1 MRSAPRPPT
10 TPNRQAPFLV
20 RVYREWWRDEVPYLA
35 SALTFDALAAAVPFM
50 MLLLTLVGV
59 LVTYFVPEG
68 ELDLRSFLSGAFP
81 ASRMV
86 DLDPLLRVERLLEGV
101 ADRRVTVSAVSVP
114 LLFILSTRMFA
125 TVRWGLDRVFDAV
138 EPRKLGHR
146 WLVDVVLVFVT
157 GACLMANGIA
167 SIGLAVLAAIP
178 GVQGLAQV
186 GGATVTFVSA
196 LGLFV
201 AIFRLAP
208 GRRIDWP
215 TALVAAV
222 CSATFFEGAKLGFAL
237 YLEYAVKL
245 DALTPDAQLA
255 GIMLL
260 LAWFYLNALAFL
272 TAGEVANEYSRHKQN
287 LEGVAQSAEPIALA

>member
-1 MRSAPRPPT
+1 M
-10 TPNRQAPFLV
+10 
-20 RVYREWWRDEVPYLA
+20 PYLA

-237 YLEYAVKL
+237 YLEYTVKL

-272 TAGEVANEYSRHKQN
+272 TAGEVVNEYSRHKQN